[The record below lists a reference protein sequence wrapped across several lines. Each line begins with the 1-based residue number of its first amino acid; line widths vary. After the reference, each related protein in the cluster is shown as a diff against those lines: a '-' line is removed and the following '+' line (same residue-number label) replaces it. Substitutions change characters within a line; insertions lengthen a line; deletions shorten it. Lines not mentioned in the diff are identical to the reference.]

1 MRVRIQHVNFIRL
14 LWECELEE
22 RGEHHYFEEFKNHSM
37 SFVKSAAKDLSILR
51 EDEDIETEQ
60 PSSA

>member
-1 MRVRIQHVNFIRL
+1 
-14 LWECELEE
+14 
-22 RGEHHYFEEFKNHSM
+22 M

-60 PSSA
+60 PSSAWIHY